1 MASWEKQL
9 AHLEEK
15 IKELEIFAR
24 EQNIDLSGEIKAL
37 QEKAKKIKGEQ
48 DQDIAISPWQRVK
61 LARNMERPTT
71 LDYIGMICEDF
82 VELHGDRLFSDDPAI
97 IAGIA
102 RLGEQPVTVIGHQKG
117 RSTKDNIARNFG
129 MPHPEGYRKA
139 LRLMEQANKFNRP
152 IITFIDT
159 PGAYPGLGAEE
170 RGQGEA
176 IARNLR
182 EMSGLKV
189 PIIVTVTGEGG
200 SGGALALAVGD
211 WVGMFENAVYSV
223 ISPEGCASIL
233 WKDPGKA
240 ERAAESLKLTA
251 EDLKKA
257 GVIDAIIEEP
267 EGGCHLDPKEMGK
280 RLGEHLEEIVPYLQ
294 KMDPS
299 SLLERRW
306 ERIEKIGV
314 WTQETQ
320 TQKKVS
326 Q

>member
-1 MASWEKQL
+1 MGKEKQQL

-15 IKELEIFAR
+15 IKELEAFAR
-24 EQNIDLSGEIKAL
+24 EQNIDLSGEIKSL
-37 QEKAKKIKGEQ
+37 REKAERIKKE
-48 DQDIAISPWQRVK
+48 SSFEPTPWERVK

-71 LDYIGMICEDF
+71 LDYIEMVCDNF
-82 VELHGDRLFSDDPAI
+82 TELHGDRLFSDDRAI
-97 IAGIA
+97 IGGIA
-102 RLGEQPVTVIGHQKG
+102 LLDKQPVTVIGHQKG
-117 RSTKDNIARNFG
+117 RSTRDNIARNFG

-139 LRLMEQANKFNRP
+139 LRLMEQANKFRRP

-182 EMSGLKV
+182 EMSMLEI
-189 PIIVTVTGEGG
+189 PIVVIVTGEGG

-211 WVGMFENAVYSV
+211 WVSMFENAVYSV

-233 WKDPGKA
+233 WKDPSKA
-240 ERAAESLKLTA
+240 EEAARSLKLTA

-257 GVIDAIIEEP
+257 GVVDTILEEP
-267 EGGCHLDPKEMGK
+267 EGGCHLDSRTMGE
-280 RLGEHLEEIVPYLQ
+280 RLGEHLRDTIPFLQ
-294 KMDPS
+294 KMS
-299 SLLERRW
+299 SQELLGRRW
-306 ERIEKIGV
+306 DRIKKIGV
-314 WTQETQ
+314 WTEEIGA
-320 TQKKVS
+320 QKKVS

>member
-1 MASWEKQL
+1 LASWGKQL

-24 EQNIDLSGEIKAL
+24 EQNIDLSGEIKSL
-37 QEKAKKIKGEQ
+37 QEKAKQIREEQ
-48 DQDIAISPWQRVK
+48 NIEITPWQRVK

-71 LDYIGMICEDF
+71 LDYIEMICTDF
-82 VELHGDRLFSDDPAI
+82 TELHGDRLFSDDPAI

-189 PIIVTVTGEGG
+189 PIVVVVTGEGG

-211 WVGMFENAVYSV
+211 WVCMFENAVYSV

-240 ERAAESLKLTA
+240 EQAAGSLKLTA

-267 EGGCHLDPKEMGK
+267 EGGCHLDSKEMGK
-280 RLGEHLEEIVPYLQ
+280 RLAEHLEEIVPYFQ
-294 KMDPS
+294 KMKPS
-299 SLLERRW
+299 VLLERRW
-306 ERIEKIGV
+306 ERFSKLGV
-314 WTQETQ
+314 WTEETQ
-320 TQKKVS
+320 AQKKVS